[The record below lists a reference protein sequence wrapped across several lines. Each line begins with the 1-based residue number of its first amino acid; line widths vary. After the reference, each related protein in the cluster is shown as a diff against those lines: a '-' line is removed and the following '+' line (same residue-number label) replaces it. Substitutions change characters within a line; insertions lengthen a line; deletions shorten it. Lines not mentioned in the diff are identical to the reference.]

1 MASPFLSSSSNP
13 TLVSSILGGMTC
25 TTIRSKQK
33 GSFSSNRKKP
43 AKCMTKQ
50 SKSDNIEK
58 CYEISRN
65 QSLCVAVLETTHVYK
80 RYASNILI
88 TMYLSQGTS
97 KYRSIR
103 LKETSEISS
112 VVLQSMFSV
121 TSRTKSDNPNHLYS
135 ASQKIANSFCTTKQ
149 TYGYKA
155 AICNIWTE
163 AAHITTT

>member
-1 MASPFLSSSSNP
+1 
-13 TLVSSILGGMTC
+13 MTC

-103 LKETSEISS
+103 LKETSEIFLGCTPINVQCYFQDKIS
-112 VVLQSMFSV
+112 
-121 TSRTKSDNPNHLYS
+121 NPNHVYS
-135 ASQKIANSFCTTKQ
+135 ASHNIANSFCMTK
-149 TYGYKA
+149 
-155 AICNIWTE
+155 
-163 AAHITTT
+163 

>member
-1 MASPFLSSSSNP
+1 
-13 TLVSSILGGMTC
+13 
-25 TTIRSKQK
+25 
-33 GSFSSNRKKP
+33 
-43 AKCMTKQ
+43 MTKQ

-149 TYGYKA
+149 TYG
-155 AICNIWTE
+155 
-163 AAHITTT
+163 

>member
-1 MASPFLSSSSNP
+1 
-13 TLVSSILGGMTC
+13 
-25 TTIRSKQK
+25 
-33 GSFSSNRKKP
+33 
-43 AKCMTKQ
+43 
-50 SKSDNIEK
+50 
-58 CYEISRN
+58 
-65 QSLCVAVLETTHVYK
+65 
-80 RYASNILI
+80 
-88 TMYLSQGTS
+88 MYLSQGTS